1 MKTHLSCSD
10 WVNSF
15 RINLVSTTLVCIS
28 IPLPCPALLPLSAFR
43 SLCPAL
49 LRKMFKNRLREYA
62 QKNSWP
68 LPFFFFFSHNFNGKT
83 PFFFTRPS
91 VQRSILITSTEKH
104 QRPISDLKPVTQEA
118 YGGGLYGT
126 EKDAPQRPKDRPP
139 ASQSQSADALAGDVS
154 PAKNPLSR
162 PPPPSSG
169 DRDVDI
175 TGQSYIQ

>member
-1 MKTHLSCSD
+1 
-10 WVNSF
+10 
-15 RINLVSTTLVCIS
+15 
-28 IPLPCPALLPLSAFR
+28 LPCPAAENVQKQVTRVRPEEFLAFAIFFFF
-43 SLCPAL
+43 LFFL
-49 LRKMFKNRLREYA
+49 
-62 QKNSWP
+62 
-68 LPFFFFFSHNFNGKT
+68 FFFFFYSSVSPAFDSHNFNGKT
-83 PFFFTRPS
+83 PFREVGKGKVQPTR
-91 VQRSILITSTEKH
+91 QRTEQPK
-104 QRPISDLKPVTQEA
+104 RPISDLKPVTQEA

>member
-1 MKTHLSCSD
+1 MGKI
-10 WVNSF
+10 
-15 RINLVSTTLVCIS
+15 RRST
-28 IPLPCPALLPLSAFR
+28 
-43 SLCPAL
+43 
-49 LRKMFKNRLREYA
+49 REM
-62 QKNSWP
+62 QSGDSKEV
-68 LPFFFFFSHNFNGKT
+68 GKGK
-83 PFFFTRPS
+83 
-91 VQRSILITSTEKH
+91 VQPTGQRTE
-104 QRPISDLKPVTQEA
+104 QPMRPISDLKPVTQEA

-154 PAKNPLSR
+154 LANPLSR

>member
-62 QKNSWP
+62 QKNSLP
-68 LPFFFFFSHNFNGKT
+68 LPFFFFYFFYFL
-83 PFFFTRPS
+83 FFFTRPS

-104 QRPISDLKPVTQEA
+104 HSEQR
-118 YGGGLYGT
+118 
-126 EKDAPQRPKDRPP
+126 EKDWGFEKVKRLVFHTHFCCRQTK
-139 ASQSQSADALAGDVS
+139 Q
-154 PAKNPLSR
+154 
-162 PPPPSSG
+162 
-169 DRDVDI
+169 I
-175 TGQSYIQ
+175 

>member
-68 LPFFFFFSHNFNGKT
+68 LPFFFIFFYSSLSRAFDSHNFNGKT
-83 PFFFTRPS
+83 PFRVEYTSANSRDAKRRQ
-91 VQRSILITSTEKH
+91 QRGREGEGPADPPKNGAAEAT
-104 QRPISDLKPVTQEA
+104 DL
-118 YGGGLYGT
+118 
-126 EKDAPQRPKDRPP
+126 
-139 ASQSQSADALAGDVS
+139 
-154 PAKNPLSR
+154 
-162 PPPPSSG
+162 
-169 DRDVDI
+169 
-175 TGQSYIQ
+175 

>member
-1 MKTHLSCSD
+1 MQSGDSKE
-10 WVNSF
+10 V
-15 RINLVSTTLVCIS
+15 
-28 IPLPCPALLPLSAFR
+28 
-43 SLCPAL
+43 
-49 LRKMFKNRLREYA
+49 
-62 QKNSWP
+62 
-68 LPFFFFFSHNFNGKT
+68 GKGKVQ
-83 PFFFTRPS
+83 PTR
-91 VQRSILITSTEKH
+91 QRTEQPK
-104 QRPISDLKPVTQEA
+104 RPISDLKPVTQEA

>member
-68 LPFFFFFSHNFNGKT
+68 AIFYFFFYFFYFL
-83 PFFFTRPS
+83 FFFTRPS

-104 QRPISDLKPVTQEA
+104 HSEQR
-118 YGGGLYGT
+118 
-126 EKDAPQRPKDRPP
+126 EKDCGFEKVKRLVFHTHFCCRQTK
-139 ASQSQSADALAGDVS
+139 Q
-154 PAKNPLSR
+154 
-162 PPPPSSG
+162 
-169 DRDVDI
+169 I
-175 TGQSYIQ
+175 